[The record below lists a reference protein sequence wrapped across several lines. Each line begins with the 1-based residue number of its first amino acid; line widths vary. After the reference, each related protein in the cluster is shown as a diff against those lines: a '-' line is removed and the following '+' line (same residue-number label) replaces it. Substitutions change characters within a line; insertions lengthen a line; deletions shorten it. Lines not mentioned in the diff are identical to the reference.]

1 MKVILLQDVAELGKK
16 YDLKEVPDGY
26 GRNFLIPKKLAKQ
39 ADKESMAWVNKQ
51 KLDKEHKAE
60 EDLKKIQKTA
70 SDLDGREIEFL
81 IKTGDEGQ
89 LFESVNA
96 LKIAKKLKE
105 DGFDVKKD
113 QINLKDP
120 IKEVGEFPIK
130 ITLDQG
136 LEIEIRLIIT
146 GQPEHEIEE

>member
-16 YDLKEVPDGY
+16 YDVKEVPDGY
-26 GRNFLIPKKLAKQ
+26 GRNFLLPQKLAKQ
-39 ADKESMAWVNKQ
+39 ANRESMASLDKQ

-60 EDLKKIQKTA
+60 EDLKKVQIIA
-70 SDLDGREIEFL
+70 SELDGREIEFI

-89 LFESVNA
+89 LFESINQ

-105 DGFDVKKD
+105 NGFDIKKD
-113 QINLKDP
+113 QINLKDA

-136 LEIEIRLIIT
+136 LETEIRLIIT
-146 GQPEHEIEE
+146 GQPEHEKEE

>member
-26 GRNFLIPKKLAKQ
+26 GRNFLLPKKLAKQ
-39 ADKESMAWVNKQ
+39 ADSEAIASLNKQ

-60 EDLKKIQKTA
+60 EDLKKVQIVA
-70 SDLDGREIEFL
+70 SELDGREIEFL

-89 LFESVNA
+89 LFESINT

-105 DGFDVKKD
+105 NGFDIKKD
-113 QINLKDP
+113 QINLKDA

-146 GQPEHEIEE
+146 GQPEHEKEE